1 MSDGIC
7 EIETL
12 KWGRMEVSSPAGRLV
27 FKDCKIRPGH
37 ATAWDWGTTGTRHR
51 PGIQVADIE
60 EVLAA
65 GVSVL
70 VLSRGME
77 LKLGTCPETLAH
89 AADRGIVVHQL
100 ETSDAAG
107 LFNDLSRQGKRVGGL
122 FHSTC

>member
-1 MSDGIC
+1 MTDAMC

-12 KWGRMEVSSPAGRLV
+12 TWGRMEVVGPAGRLV
-27 FKDCKIRPGH
+27 FKDCKIWPGH
-37 ATAWDWGTTGTRHR
+37 AAAWDWGKTGTRHR

-65 GVSVL
+65 GVAVL
-70 VLSRGME
+70 ILSRGME
-77 LKLGTCPETLAH
+77 LKLATCPETLQH
-89 AADRGIVVHQL
+89 AADRGVTVHQL
-100 ETSDAAG
+100 ETTDAAA